1 VRRRVPAEN
10 QVAGPTRR
18 CTVAAGRRVGAPRGR
33 PVQAGGRSVRPRM
46 TFGRRVAVALWL
58 LGLGF
63 IVASMPYAAWSAI
76 TERPSAWADVALLS
90 LCATSTFASGRSV
103 WVSWASIDDINDEI
117 AVLDREWFERKA
129 DR

>member
-1 VRRRVPAEN
+1 M
-10 QVAGPTRR
+10 
-18 CTVAAGRRVGAPRGR
+18 
-33 PVQAGGRSVRPRM
+33 RPRM

-63 IVASMPYAAWSAI
+63 IVASMSYAAWSAI
-76 TERPSAWADVALLS
+76 TERPSAWANVALLS
-90 LCATSTFASGRSV
+90 LCAASTFASGRSV